1 MKDDLRNVD
10 TLVTVSG
17 GMECAAA
24 LLWSLKKG
32 LKPVGVHLFNK
43 NKDFAEAD
51 LFFAQKQCD
60 LLGVRLIV
68 DEVDL
73 PRSKPITAVFQW
85 QTACSTLV
93 VANPHIEWKY
103 CVWGSNSEDSW
114 KQRQALRYTSMIQAC
129 EYAGSLDRHGLNM
142 KSLTR
147 IPVNIFPYEFLTK
160 SEIASILYRE
170 NKELANLVWSCGGFQ
185 KIKIHK
191 IDKTILG
198 YVPCG
203 KCSKCLERKAAIQV
217 AKQAKFRVQEG
228 KDYESNY
235 TD

>member
-93 VANPHIEWKY
+93 VANPHIDWKY

-114 KQRQALRYTSMIQAC
+114 RQRQGLKYASMMQAC
-129 EYAGSLDRHGLNM
+129 EYAGSLDRHGVTM
-142 KSLTR
+142 EALTR
-147 IPVNIFPYEFLTK
+147 IPVNLFPFEFLTK
-160 SEIASILYRE
+160 SEIASILLRE
-170 NKELANLVWSCGGFQ
+170 NKEITNLIWSCAAYS
-185 KIKIHK
+185 KIAKVGEKIVDY
-191 IDKTILG
+191 I
-198 YVPCG
+198 PCG
-203 KCSKCLERKAAIQV
+203 KCSKCIERKSAFTTARNAQ
-217 AKQAKFRVQEG
+217 FRIQEG
-228 KDYESNY
+228 KDYESSY
-235 TD
+235 KD

>member
-1 MKDDLRNVD
+1 MKNNLTDVD

-17 GMECAAA
+17 GMECATA
-24 LLWSLKKG
+24 LLWAVKKG
-32 LKPVGVHLFNK
+32 LKPVGVHLWNK
-43 NKDFAEAD
+43 NKRGSEAD

-129 EYAGSLDRHGLNM
+129 EYAGSLDRHGVTMEALTTIPLN
-142 KSLTR
+142 L
-147 IPVNIFPYEFLTK
+147 FPFEFLTK
-160 SEIASILYRE
+160 SEIASILFRT
-170 NKELANLVWSCGGFQ
+170 NKDMADLVWSCSHYE
-185 KIKIHK
+185 KIAKVGEKIVNY
-191 IDKTILG
+191 I
-198 YVPCG
+198 PCG
-203 KCSKCLERKAAIQV
+203 KCSKCVERKSAINT
-217 AKQAKFRVQEG
+217 AKNAQFKIQEG
-228 KDYESNY
+228 KDYESSY
-235 TD
+235 KD